1 MCAFEHFIAENHTHQ
16 SHSRGVEQRTC
27 YEAGM
32 GPPMA
37 LINES
42 IAMTLANIKPTRL
55 LSKAQ
60 MRGQRA
66 VNASS

>member
-1 MCAFEHFIAENHTHQ
+1 
-16 SHSRGVEQRTC
+16 
-27 YEAGM
+27 M

-42 IAMTLANIKPTRL
+42 MAMTLANIKPTRL